1 MIFCFY
7 RLSDKLFE
15 NKYYDDSFVYGYELN
30 KLYGHD
36 IESLF
41 RSIVMTNCAM

>member
-1 MIFCFY
+1 MY
-7 RLSDKLFE
+7 NVNSDKVFE

-36 IESLF
+36 IASLF
-41 RSIVMTNCAM
+41 RPIVMTNCAM